1 MSSFRFSGIR
11 ATGHF
16 LDLNLLGIE
25 GAIVVYC
32 GSARRE
38 SADTE
43 ADKTG
48 NCPAKVIV
56 ACSSY

>member
-43 ADKTG
+43 ADETG
-48 NCPAKVIV
+48 NCPTKVI
-56 ACSSY
+56 